1 MIKKIHY
8 CWFGGKPLPKS
19 AKKCIASWKKF
30 LPDYEIIEW
39 NEKNFDIN
47 QCTFVKE
54 AYENKKWAFISDY
67 ARIYALYNHGG
78 IYFDTDLKILKD
90 VSHIVDKKMF
100 LGYEDAAFCGTAVIG
115 TNEVKNKYIGE
126 VLDFYNKI
134 DHFNI
139 EIIYNYANPRI
150 ITKMVNQYEKK
161 VDNNGITIVNDDDI
175 YIYPQDYFYPIKFD
189 YSEKNYTKNTCMV
202 HLFNATWIG
211 KRDKRFVK
219 INQKFGPKLGRRLNK
234 LVDML
239 ENMQEKGHMFI
250 LKLYHQIKLK
260 ISIHF
265 LINRRVS
272 RISNILKDMP
282 NNYIVISN
290 PDDMDDMELANNLF
304 KGNVL
309 ELRQQYTTKEAGKIA
324 NLLNKKGIGLIIAN
338 SYVDGWEK
346 LFHALKEINPQIT
359 IKEIM
364 KNNSDIVSVGNE
376 WKLFEN
382 TVNMYN
388 KRLIDEIGVFT
399 NSMYDFLN
407 NKGINAKLLKQ
418 TIINSDNVKQ
428 EKQKNEIKIGLYK
441 ATRDPINNT
450 YNQISACSLIED
462 VKLDIE
468 PLNYEI
474 SSLAKM
480 LNINISGASIASNID
495 NLLNKMKDN
504 DVNLFV
510 KLNEDCSILSLQSL
524 EIGVPCVVGSN
535 SIINGTELEKYIT
548 VANADNI
555 NDIYEKIKYV
565 LENKGVIMKVYQ
577 EWKDKYIKEVE
588 KCKNDFIII

>member
-19 AKKCIASWKKF
+19 AKKCIDSWKKF

-54 AYENKKWAFISDY
+54 AYENKKWAFVSDY
-67 ARIYALYNHGG
+67 ARIFALYNHGG

-161 VDNNGITIVNDDDI
+161 VDNNGITIVNDGDI
-175 YIYPQDYFYPIKFD
+175 YIYPKDYFYPIKFD

-211 KRDKRFVK
+211 KRDKRIVL
-219 INQKFGPKLGRRLNK
+219 INQKCGPKWGRRLNK

-250 LKLYHQIKLK
+250 LKLYHHIKLK
-260 ISIHF
+260 ISIHL

-324 NLLNKKGIGLIIAN
+324 NLFNKKGIRLIIAN

-382 TVNMYN
+382 TINMYN
-388 KRLIDEIGVFT
+388 NRLIDEIGVFT
-399 NSMYDFLN
+399 NSMFDFLN

-418 TIINSDNVKQ
+418 NIINFDNEYQ

-480 LNINISGASIASNID
+480 LNLNISGASIASNID

-504 DVNLFV
+504 DINLFV
-510 KLNEDCSILSLQSL
+510 KLNEDCSILPLQSL
-524 EIGVPCVVGSN
+524 EIGVPCVVGAN
-535 SIINGTELEKYIT
+535 SLLLRNRIRKFCYS
-548 VANADNI
+548 
-555 NDIYEKIKYV
+555 
-565 LENKGVIMKVYQ
+565 
-577 EWKDKYIKEVE
+577 
-588 KCKNDFIII
+588 